1 MAGPVQAGPVDQYH
15 RRNVPGGVGHLKS
28 ATKAIGA
35 AVLTLAAFWFA
46 VRNAGETV
54 YIDLDFV
61 TIRASLPIVVLG
73 SVLLGLAAA
82 AGASILAE
90 RKR

>member
-1 MAGPVQAGPVDQYH
+1 M
-15 RRNVPGGVGHLKS
+15 
-28 ATKAIGA
+28 
-35 AVLTLAAFWFA
+35 LTLAAFWFA